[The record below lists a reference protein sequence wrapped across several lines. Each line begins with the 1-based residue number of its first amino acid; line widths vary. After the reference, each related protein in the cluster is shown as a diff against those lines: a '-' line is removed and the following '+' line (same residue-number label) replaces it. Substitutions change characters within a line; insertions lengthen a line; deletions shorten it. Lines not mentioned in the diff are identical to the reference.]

1 MLFGLVDFDFLS
13 EALLPEQCPE
23 GRFTAETDKEGAA
36 LLVGKM
42 AYGTVLVP
50 VSYTHLDVYKR
61 QLNGYAAMGNS
72 GNIIYV
78 NPADKMVV
86 SIAALFKPT
95 AKDIMEFIDKDV
107 KPLFCGAEG

>member
-1 MLFGLVDFDFLS
+1 M
-13 EALLPEQCPE
+13 
-23 GRFTAETDKEGAA
+23 
-36 LLVGKM
+36 
-42 AYGTVLVP
+42 
-50 VSYTHLDVYKR
+50 
-61 QLNGYAAMGNS
+61 NGYAAMGNS

-95 AKDIMEFIDKDV
+95 AKDIMEFIEKDI

>member
-1 MLFGLVDFDFLS
+1 M
-13 EALLPEQCPE
+13 
-23 GRFTAETDKEGAA
+23 
-36 LLVGKM
+36 
-42 AYGTVLVP
+42 
-50 VSYTHLDVYKR
+50 
-61 QLNGYAAMGNS
+61 NGYAAMGNS

-107 KPLFCGAEG
+107 KPLFCGTEG